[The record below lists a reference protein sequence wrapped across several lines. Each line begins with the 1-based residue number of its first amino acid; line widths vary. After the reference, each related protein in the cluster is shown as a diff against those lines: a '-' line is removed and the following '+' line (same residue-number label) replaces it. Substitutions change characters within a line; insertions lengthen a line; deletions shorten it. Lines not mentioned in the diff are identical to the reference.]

1 MRNIKAIFKEV
12 KELVAMI
19 EKNKNIIALYI
30 FGSFG
35 TNQQHPLSDIDLAI
49 LFQEPPQLFD
59 FLCLEADI
67 CKILQRDDVDVI
79 NLNSSS
85 IDIQFQVIS
94 TGDLLYCS
102 NEIFLADFKERVFN
116 IYGDYGYTLKRFY
129 NDYEEGLK
137 IKYGNR

>member
-1 MRNIKAIFKEV
+1 MRELKTISREI
-12 KELVAMI
+12 KELVSMI
-19 EKNKNIIALYI
+19 KKNKNIIALYI

-67 CKILQRDDVDVI
+67 CKILQRDDVDVV

-85 IDIQFQVIS
+85 IDIQFKVIS

-102 NEIFLADFKERVFN
+102 NELLLADFKERVFN
-116 IYGDYGYTLKRFY
+116 IYGDYSYILNRFY
-129 NDYEEGLK
+129 NDYKEGLN
-137 IKYGNR
+137 IRYGN

>member
-1 MRNIKAIFKEV
+1 MRDLKPISREV
-12 KELVAMI
+12 KGLISMI
-19 EKNKNIIALYI
+19 KKNKNIIALYI

-35 TNQQHPLSDIDLAI
+35 TKQQHPSSDIDLAI
-49 LFQEPPQLFD
+49 LFQEEPPLFD

-102 NEIFLADFKERVFN
+102 NELLLADFKERVFN
-116 IYGDYGYTLKRFY
+116 IYDDYSYILNRFY
-129 NDYEEGLK
+129 NDYKEGLK
-137 IKYGNR
+137 IKYGN

>member
-1 MRNIKAIFKEV
+1 MKVN
-12 KELVAMI
+12 
-19 EKNKNIIALYI
+19 
-30 FGSFG
+30 
-35 TNQQHPLSDIDLAI
+35 
-49 LFQEPPQLFD
+49 

-102 NEIFLADFKERVFN
+102 NELLLADFKERVFN